1 MENEL
6 IKVTQ
11 TTNGE
16 LLVSARDLHKFLE
29 INTKFQD
36 WFKRMLQ
43 YGFEENIDYTKIE
56 YEVHSQK
63 RERTYM
69 EINYALKIDMAKEVA
84 MIQRNEK
91 GKQIRKYFIEC
102 EKQLKSQVPQLSLEQ
117 KAILQVV
124 QSTSQE
130 ERMMALSNYKE
141 VVTAPLVEKIEK
153 DAPKVEYHDKVLNSN
168 GLLTITEIASDLGL
182 SAQKLN
188 KLLHE
193 KHLIY
198 KKGKTWHLY
207 DEHKHLINDG
217 CCDYF
222 ISEFG
227 QALKFTEKGRKFI
240 IEFLKQ

>member
-1 MENEL
+1 
-6 IKVTQ
+6 
-11 TTNGE
+11 
-16 LLVSARDLHKFLE
+16 
-29 INTKFQD
+29 
-36 WFKRMLQ
+36 MLK
-43 YGFEENIDYTKIE
+43 YGFEENVDYVVCSKMSVANQYGGTK
-56 YEVHSQK
+56 
-63 RERTYM
+63 
-69 EINYALKIDMAKEVA
+69 EITDYALKIDMAKEVA
-84 MIQRNEK
+84 MIQRNDK
-91 GKQIRKYFIEC
+91 GKQVRKYFIEC

-130 ERMMALSNYKE
+130 ERMIALSNYKE

-222 ISEFG
+222 ISEFE

-240 IEFLKQ
+240 IEFLKQKI